1 MESSLFLPPDIRLF
15 SNKRANA
22 WHARVTLISFDGVT
36 FTTLKKRKKKYKI
49 LGAES
54 SASGTWGWGRELLDS
69 KGRRK
74 LFFFFSK
81 CRRYKTWNTNVPR
94 EAGGTIDTTT
104 PIFTRIARTPSLFLF
119 FSLSLS
125 IYTHRMNLSFV
136 ILVVKREMEEIFR
149 KVDQA
154 TESGNL
160 MTIMIVIKR
169 SKISK
174 NKTCN

>member
-1 MESSLFLPPDIRLF
+1 MSPLQ
-15 SNKRANA
+15 N
-22 WHARVTLISFDGVT
+22 V
-36 FTTLKKRKKKYKI
+36 KYKR
-49 LGAES
+49 S
-54 SASGTWGWGRELLDS
+54 SRGGRHNRHNDPNFYANRSYVLS
-69 KGRRK
+69 
-74 LFFFFSK
+74 FF
-81 CRRYKTWNTNVPR
+81 
-94 EAGGTIDTTT
+94 
-104 PIFTRIARTPSLFLF
+104 
-119 FSLSLS
+119 LSLS

>member
-1 MESSLFLPPDIRLF
+1 MELHSPPQKKGRKNIKF
-15 SNKRANA
+15 S
-22 WHARVTLISFDGVT
+22 ARKVARPVHGV
-36 FTTLKKRKKKYKI
+36 RM
-49 LGAES
+49 
-54 SASGTWGWGRELLDS
+54 RELLDS

-74 LFFFFSK
+74 LFFFFFSK

-104 PIFTRIARTPSLFLF
+104 PIFTRIARTLLSFFLFLSPYTRTGWIAVLL
-119 FSLSLS
+119 FSLLNE
-125 IYTHRMNLSFV
+125 R
-136 ILVVKREMEEIFR
+136 MEEIFR

>member
-1 MESSLFLPPDIRLF
+1 MELHSPPQKKGRKNIKF
-15 SNKRANA
+15 S
-22 WHARVTLISFDGVT
+22 ARKVARPVHGV
-36 FTTLKKRKKKYKI
+36 RM
-49 LGAES
+49 
-54 SASGTWGWGRELLDS
+54 RELLDS

-74 LFFFFSK
+74 LFFFFFSK

>member
-1 MESSLFLPPDIRLF
+1 MELHSPPQKKGRKNIKF
-15 SNKRANA
+15 S
-22 WHARVTLISFDGVT
+22 ARKVARPVHGV
-36 FTTLKKRKKKYKI
+36 RM
-49 LGAES
+49 
-54 SASGTWGWGRELLDS
+54 RELLDS

-74 LFFFFSK
+74 LFFFFFSK

-104 PIFTRIARTPSLFLF
+104 PIFTRIARMSSLF
-119 FSLSLS
+119 FSLSP
-125 IYTHRMNLSFV
+125 YTRTGWIAVLLFSLLNE
-136 ILVVKREMEEIFR
+136 RMEEIFR